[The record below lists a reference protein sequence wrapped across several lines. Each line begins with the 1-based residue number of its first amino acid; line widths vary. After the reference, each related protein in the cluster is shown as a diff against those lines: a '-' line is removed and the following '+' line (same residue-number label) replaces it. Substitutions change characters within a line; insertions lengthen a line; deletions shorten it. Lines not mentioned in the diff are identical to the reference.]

1 MICLDSNY
9 LIGGVT
15 EGRPESSHLLA
26 WFEAGEI
33 FFTAAPAWYEF
44 LCGPVNEA
52 QIETMRAF
60 LTHGIIAFGETQAA
74 TAARIFNAVERPR
87 RRRVDAM
94 IAATAMVA
102 GGKLA
107 TLNASDF
114 GPFVPHGLELAEPAV
129 GPSG

>member
-44 LCGPVNEA
+44 LCGPVTEA

-74 TAARIFNAVERPR
+74 TAARIFNAVGRPR
-87 RRRVDAM
+87 RLRVDAM

-107 TLNASDF
+107 TLHAADF